1 MPNVNVDDIAP
12 NDYNT
17 NVMPPDAYRR
27 LVEDMRENGP
37 SAIDDILLRKAGK
50 ELRKRGKKFEIVD
63 GFNRWM
69 GAKELAWKTIP
80 AEIRDVSLE
89 EAKVIN
95 YRKNSERGTIN
106 PFREAE
112 LFKSEIDA
120 GRTQEEVAERYGIER
135 SQISYRL
142 SLLKISG
149 RARRFIDVTRVTP
162 SQLEV
167 IAKVARSTD
176 QELLAKE
183 VRDEGLGVRELEAKA
198 ARMHRLRPI
207 RVRRPKLKD
216 CELKIL
222 VAMMADPYAKCEECK
237 IPGPCPDL
245 ITELKKYRKKE

>member
-1 MPNVNVDDIAP
+1 MPQTEIRDIVP

-27 LVEDMRENGP
+27 LVEDMKENGP
-37 SAIDDILLRKAGK
+37 GAIEPIIVRKAGK
-50 ELRKRGKKFEIVD
+50 KLEIVD
-63 GFNRWM
+63 GFNRWKS
-69 GAKELAWKTIP
+69 AKELAWQTIP
-80 AEIRDVSLE
+80 AKIIDVPLE

-112 LFKSEIDA
+112 LFKSEMDA
-120 GRTQEEVAERYGIER
+120 GMTQQEVAERYGIER
-135 SQISYRL
+135 SQISYKL
-142 SLLKISG
+142 SLMKISG
-149 RARRFIDVTRVTP
+149 RARRFIDVTHVTP

-167 IAKVARSTD
+167 IAKVARSAD

-183 VRDEGLGVRELEAKA
+183 VRDGGMSVRELELRA

-207 RVRRPKLKD
+207 KVKRPKPKD

-222 VAMMADPYAKCEECK
+222 VAMMANPYADCKECK
-237 IPGPCPDL
+237 SQGPCPDL
-245 ITELKKYRKKE
+245 ITELKKYRKK